1 MGKQKKVNW
10 SFARNMDVD
19 AWRARQVHKR
29 MAEHLKQREESFVT
43 EHGGDS
49 NAELMAY
56 IQSKA
61 KVLGRMPHPLELDG
75 GEYLKR
81 RLGDWR
87 MLARRLG
94 YLPVSQKRGKIIY
107 KRLKEQEE
115 AAFAAERRALRAKR
129 QLGKAAKGKQPEPLV
144 AGNGNAWKSDPD

>member
-10 SFARNMDVD
+10 NFARNMDVD

-75 GEYLKR
+75 GKYLQQ
-81 RLGDWR
+81 RLGDWQL
-87 MLARRLG
+87 LARRLG
-94 YLPVSQKRGKIIY
+94 YIPVSKARGEVTRQ
-107 KRLKEQEE
+107 RLKEQIAEQ
-115 AAFAAERRALRAKR
+115 FAQERRALKTKKRMESAIRKARADHSQEIVRKE
-129 QLGKAAKGKQPEPLV
+129 KD
-144 AGNGNAWKSDPD
+144 W